1 MNLLETHVDILF
13 RGYGHSRQ
21 IQELKDEIMGNLEDR
36 AADLTAEGMDYEEA
50 VKRVVRDLGPID
62 SLIDGS
68 TDIYVNRYRVELL
81 QRALIFTLVAWIITI
96 PLRIVAMGTVL
107 SLSLLLACIAMG
119 IALLVLTRRAHQCAE
134 FLRQVARYN
143 IHRAKRYRSIAWMLW
158 ALYMFVTTLATTAV
172 FFGSNLWFSRPIHID
187 GPYQFSLL
195 MIRYALPFISI
206 LLPLL
211 ARDSFRLIEKYEVGE
226 EDGYQE

>member
-1 MNLLETHVDILF
+1 
-13 RGYGHSRQ
+13 
-21 IQELKDEIMGNLEDR
+21 
-36 AADLTAEGMDYEEA
+36 
-50 VKRVVRDLGPID
+50 
-62 SLIDGS
+62 
-68 TDIYVNRYRVELL
+68 
-81 QRALIFTLVAWIITI
+81 
-96 PLRIVAMGTVL
+96 
-107 SLSLLLACIAMG
+107 
-119 IALLVLTRRAHQCAE
+119 
-134 FLRQVARYN
+134 
-143 IHRAKRYRSIAWMLW
+143 MLW